1 MSMFINL
8 SPAIQPAVE
17 QNIPSIATSGSIE
30 DRVRSQ
36 FANYS
41 VAASQEKAAIINQ
54 VNNGDANN
62 PAELLKLQNRM
73 GNYSLGINLISTL
86 THKSASAIDSV
97 LKAQ

>member
-1 MSMFINL
+1 MSMFINI
-8 SPAIQPAVE
+8 SPAVQPVVE
-17 QNIPSIATSGSIE
+17 QNIPAITAGGSVE

-41 VAASQEKAAIINQ
+41 VAASQEKAAILDQ
-54 VNNGDANN
+54 VNNGDMSN
-62 PAELLKLQNRM
+62 PGELLKLQNRM

-97 LKAQ
+97 LKAH

>member
-1 MSMFINL
+1 MFINI
-8 SPAIQPAVE
+8 SPAVQPMVE
-17 QNIPSIATSGSIE
+17 QNIPAMAAGGSVE

-54 VNNGDANN
+54 VNSGDATN
-62 PAELLKLQNRM
+62 PAELLQLQNRM

>member
-8 SPAIQPAVE
+8 SPAIQPVME
-17 QNIPSIATSGSIE
+17 QNIPSIAPSGAIE

-41 VAASQEKAAIINQ
+41 VSASQEKAAIINQ
-54 VNNGDANN
+54 SNTVDVSN
-62 PAELLKLQNRM
+62 PAELLKLQSRV
-73 GNYSLGINLISTL
+73 GNYSLAINLISTL
-86 THKSASAIDSV
+86 THKGASAIDSV